1 MGASPQAAQSSR
13 NECSMS
19 EPAKLSPEPTLHRHF
34 GVWQATALNVTM
46 IVGAGV
52 FVTVPLMVKELPG
65 PYALLGWIIGAALML
80 FDGMIWSELGA
91 MMPGSG
97 GSALYLF
104 EGFGPKKWGRP
115 MSFLFIWQFLLSGP
129 LELASGL
136 IALATFSRSLHDRFK
151 TFDELHSISFT
162 WKSNSDFSI
171 IGISTGPAQWLSVA
185 LGVLIIF
192 LLYRRITTLGRL
204 TFILWTG
211 VLAAMAW
218 ILIEGAI
225 RFDSATVFPASLA
238 PPSYSGTFLQKLG
251 VTMTL
256 AIYSYLGY
264 YNICYIGDEVRE
276 PGKTIPRSI
285 MFSALL
291 VAILFVG
298 LHIAMVSVVP
308 WTEIPT
314 SDEGFKDYSLPAEF
328 MARLHGKWAV
338 TAITLLLIGSCFA
351 SAFAGMLGYARIP
364 YAAARQGHFFSLFS
378 AVHPRHRIPHVG
390 LFLVGALTLFWS
402 FFDLENVIKALIV
415 TRILEQFVAQIIVV
429 FILRRTQPNR
439 PRPYRIWLYPAPCVL
454 ALAGWL
460 FLYFTSGLIFIV
472 LGLATLTLGI
482 FAFLFWSSATRSWP
496 FSESDAS
503 AKRR

>member
-1 MGASPQAAQSSR
+1 M
-13 NECSMS
+13 NE
-19 EPAKLSPEPTLHRHF
+19 PTKLSPEPTLHRHF
-34 GVWQATALNVTM
+34 GLWQATALNVTM

-80 FDGMIWSELGA
+80 LDGMIWSELGA

-97 GSALYLF
+97 GTALYLL
-104 EGFGPKKWGRP
+104 EGFGPKKLGRA

-151 TFDELHSISFT
+151 KFDELHSISLT
-162 WKSNSDFSI
+162 WKWNSEFSI
-171 IGISTGPAQWLSVA
+171 IGINTGPAQLLSMA

-204 TFILWTG
+204 TFILWIG

-218 ILIEGAI
+218 ILIEGAA
-225 RFDSATVFPASLA
+225 RFEPAAVFSVSGSPAEDTS
-238 PPSYSGTFLQKLG
+238 SFLRKLG

-264 YNICYIGDEVRE
+264 YNICYIGDEVRD

-285 MFSALL
+285 LLSALL

-298 LHIAMVSVVP
+298 LHLAMVSVVP
-308 WTEIPT
+308 WTNIPT
-314 SDEGFKDYSLPAEF
+314 TDDALKDYSLPAEF
-328 MARLHGKWAV
+328 MSRLHDKWAV
-338 TAITLLLIGSCFA
+338 TAITLMLIGSCFA

-364 YAAARQGHFFSLFS
+364 YAAAKQGHFFSLFS

-415 TRILEQFVAQIIVV
+415 TRILEQFVAQIIAVMT
-429 FILRRTQPNR
+429 LRRTQPDR
-439 PRPYRIWLYPAPCVL
+439 PRPYRIWLYPLPCL
-454 ALAGWL
+454 FALAGWL
-460 FLYFTSGLIFIV
+460 FLYCTSGIIFIV
-472 LGLATLTLGI
+472 LGLATLTLGV
-482 FAFLFWSSATRSWP
+482 FAFLLWSGATKTWP
-496 FSESDAS
+496 F
-503 AKRR
+503 RTL